1 MDAATELAPALK
13 LGNQSTGCSQAYSP
27 VRESGGDA
35 RTTWDGRENRRWR
48 TAPSAAPARGAH
60 SQPVSRK
67 QAQAPA
73 GRGFCGSPYHQ
84 VARATAARSGILLVA
99 ADVCSLNATFYWSMQ
114 RGIRP
119 HPRAQSKCS
128 STRSRPQ
135 YQRQRTGHDYEGALP
150 DVRGERRGPGGGGGG
165 GCRGLAGVPDAE
177 KGSDVD
183 LGSDLET
190 EGAPGQGWSGL
201 SPRPRASLAE
211 VEGADWGRVG
221 RAPLSRPAGS
231 TLLRGAPSGQLAALR
246 PLRNA
251 PGGTRSS
258 TIRTCFQSDVKMQ
271 KPFQTA

>member
-27 VRESGGDA
+27 VRGSGGDA

-135 YQRQRTGHDYEGALP
+135 YQRQRTGHEYEGALP

-201 SPRPRASLAE
+201 SSPQGFS
-211 VEGADWGRVG
+211 GRGGGG
-221 RAPLSRPAGS
+221 RLG
-231 TLLRGAPSGQLAALR
+231 PSGQGTPVPASRQHTPPGSTFRAAGG
-246 PLRNA
+246 PA
-251 PGGTRSS
+251 PSPQCSWRHQE
-258 TIRTCFQSDVKMQ
+258 FHH
-271 KPFQTA
+271 